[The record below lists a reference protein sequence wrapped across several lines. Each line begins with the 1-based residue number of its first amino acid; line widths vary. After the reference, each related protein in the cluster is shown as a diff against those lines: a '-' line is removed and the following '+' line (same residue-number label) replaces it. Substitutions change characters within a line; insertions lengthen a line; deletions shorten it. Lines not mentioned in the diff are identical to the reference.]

1 MLFRSLADVEACV
14 AQDPPAVLCVEL
26 GQRMNG
32 GACVPWK
39 ELLELRAPNA
49 FLSAAEVRRL
59 PRGHAG
65 APYENCCPSADQLA
79 DKPLKVLSI
88 SHGAPR
94 LPPPNPWLPR
104 RISALSHALTPRLA
118 CPPRPCRC

>member
-1 MLFRSLADVEACV
+1 MRSLDFVSAIRNYDWTL
-14 AQDPPAVLCVEL
+14 AQSLATTDEERRALALPRR
-26 GQRMNG
+26 QQ
-32 GACVPWK
+32 
-39 ELLELRAPNA
+39 LELREPNA

-94 LPPPNPWLPR
+94 LPSPTLGCR
-104 RISALSHALTPRLA
+104 VASAPSRTR
-118 CPPRPCRC
+118 